1 MTSLEIDILKS
12 FKNDTTEW
20 HIIDAVMVWEAA
32 MRLENQGLLE
42 NTGVRFRLTEEGK
55 ELLEK
60 IQRGEQ

>member
-55 ELLEK
+55 ELFEK